1 MVSGNKNICDLDQL
15 QTLLLRVTNVRL
27 LENGLDGDENDL
39 EYAKH
44 LSKLLKSQ

>member
-15 QTLLLRVTNVRL
+15 QTLLRVTNVRL